1 LDSETE
7 LLDVT
12 AAAVRLGIT
21 PDAVRKHIRRRQLA
35 AIKDADGQWRVRV
48 GDLDSVP
55 DQSRDRAKLPSDQA
69 RDRSRDSGPVQDGT
83 SPAPQDGAA
92 AVWERLVSAKDDEL
106 ARLAQQYQ
114 AEVARLVE
122 QLAVKDEQLRQ
133 ANVII
138 AQLSRR
144 PPELQAPAGT
154 TVPPAANGATH
165 DVTTAEAATA
175 TPAPSAQVRR
185 PWWAFWRPGG
195 P

>member
-1 LDSETE
+1 MDSETE

-21 PDAVRKHIRRRQLA
+21 PDAVRKRIRRRQLA

-114 AEVARLVE
+114 ADVARLVE

-138 AQLSRR
+138 ARLSERTL
-144 PPELQAPAGT
+144 ELPARVASVDT
-154 TVPPAANGATH
+154 TPPAANGATH

-185 PWWAFWRPGG
+185 PWWAF
-195 P
+195 